1 MADDKVADKK
11 TSKWKW
17 VALGVVVMA
26 GLIGAVFAFLDPL
39 DTQFDDV
46 EDAKLYEAKEMQPAP
61 DEVDRLKVM
70 TWNVKFAGGRID
82 FFFDCHGDRVIME
95 EAEVIGHLE
104 GLAQKI
110 NQVDPDVLLLQEV
123 DIDSKRAA
131 YVDQVQWLLDHT
143 NLNYGAYASQWRAKF
158 IPKHGIGKV
167 DSGNAVLSKWP
178 IEHAER
184 LALPL
189 ISTQDAVTQYF
200 YLKRNILRAKVD
212 VPGDKP
218 LWTAN
223 IHTAA
228 FAQDGTKDK
237 QIRAF
242 ELELAKFSEQGKTFV
257 AGGDLN
263 TIPPGSK
270 KLRDFPD
277 TVCVDA
283 DFQAD
288 DYSRE
293 VGLLDDLYA
302 KYEAAIPL
310 ETYEADNARFGTH
323 STHKDHFWNR
333 KLDYLFTNGEFV
345 EGTGEV
351 HQDKATGG
359 METMPLS
366 DHAPV
371 TAVLDWE

>member
-1 MADDKVADKK
+1 MAETK

-17 VALGVVVMA
+17 GALGVVVMA

-39 DTQFDDV
+39 DTQFDDI
-46 EDAKLYEAKEMQPAP
+46 EDAKLFEASEKTPAR
-61 DEVDRLKVM
+61 EKVDRIKVM
-70 TWNVKFAGGRID
+70 TWNVKFGGGRID
-82 FFFDCHGDRVIME
+82 FFFDCHGDRVLMKE
-95 EAEVIGHLE
+95 GEVIGHLE

-110 NQVDPDVLLLQEV
+110 NQVDPDVLLLQE
-123 DIDSKRAA
+123 IDLGSKRAA
-131 YVDQVQWLLDHT
+131 FVDQVQWLLDHT
-143 NLNYGAYASQWRAKF
+143 SLNYGAYASQWRAKF
-158 IPKHGIGKV
+158 IPKHGLGRV
-167 DSGNAVLSKWP
+167 DSGNAVLAKWP
-178 IEHAER
+178 IAHAER

-189 ISTQDAVTQYF
+189 ISTQDPVTQYF
-200 YLKRNILRAKVD
+200 YLKRNILRAKVA

-242 ELELAKFSEQGKTFV
+242 ETELAKFAEQGKTFV

-270 KLRDFPD
+270 KLRNFPD
-277 TVCVDA
+277 SVCVDE

-288 DYSRE
+288 DYSKE

-302 KYEAAIPL
+302 NYEAAIPL
-310 ETYEADNARFGTH
+310 ETYGADNARFGTH
-323 STHKDHFWNR
+323 STHKDTFWNR

-345 EGTGEV
+345 EGSGLV
-351 HQDKATGG
+351 HQDESTGG
-359 METMPLS
+359 MKTMPLS
-366 DHAPV
+366 DHAPI
-371 TAVLDWE
+371 TAVLDWK